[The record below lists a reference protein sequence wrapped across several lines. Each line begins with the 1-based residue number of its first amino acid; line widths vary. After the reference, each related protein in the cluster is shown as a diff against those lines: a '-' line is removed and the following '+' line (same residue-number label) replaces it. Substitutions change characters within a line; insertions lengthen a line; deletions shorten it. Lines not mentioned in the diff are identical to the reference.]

1 MTQHRESLIC
11 QHVRRIEVLREKQKA
26 AAAPITEAVRTARDD
41 GVDMWALRIALRLR
55 EMDSIKAQA
64 ALSNI
69 NTYAEELGILD
80 QTDTFR

>member
-1 MTQHRESLIC
+1 MTLHRDSLIC
-11 QHVRRIEVLREKQKA
+11 QHAQRIEALREKRKA

-80 QTDTFR
+80 QTDIFR